1 MRFLLPTL
9 SFGLLLAAVSFAPAK
24 AGDAAQSTFSVQGM
38 TCALCG
44 KAISKAL
51 YQIEGVSQV
60 EVDQRAERV
69 SVVASAEVSAA
80 TLEETIES
88 AGGFEAEPVPSP

>member
-1 MRFLLPTL
+1 MRLFLSTL
-9 SFGLLLAAVSFAPAK
+9 TLGLFLATVSLAPAR
-24 AGDAAQSTFSVQGM
+24 AGDAGQSTFSVQGM

-51 YQIEGVSQV
+51 YQVEGVSHV

-69 SVVASAEVSAA
+69 VVVTTAEVSEA
-80 TLEETIES
+80 TLEDTIES